1 MTAKKKLVEEENK
14 SFDGDTSYCDQ
25 CEWNGIQNQK
35 VVLVNLGIRPVNEP
49 GFIYKFETY
58 DYSQDGTKGIHQHK
72 YDPDVIDHIIDQIFD
87 RTERM
92 VE

>member
-1 MTAKKKLVEEENK
+1 MTTGYRYNKGKNK
-14 SFDGDTSYCDQ
+14 SFDRDYFCCDQ
-25 CEWNGIQNQK
+25 CKWNGILHQK
-35 VVLVNLGIRPVNEP
+35 IVIVYLGIRPANEP

-72 YDPDVIDHIIDQIFD
+72 FDPDVIDHTIDQIFD

>member
-1 MTAKKKLVEEENK
+1 VTAEKGLVEEENK
-14 SFDGDTSYCDQ
+14 SFDGGHTYCDQ
-25 CEWNGIQNQK
+25 CAWNGVPDQK
-35 VVLVNLGIRPVNEP
+35 IVVVNFGIRPVSEP

-72 YDPDVIDHIIDQIFD
+72 YDRDVSDHIIDQIFD